1 MGLFLGKKRGARFP
15 PTTSLFPGP
24 NCARTCTNFEGLQH
38 MRNDLSIA
46 ALIGA
51 AGILATAVAAH
62 AQSPSGDWPS
72 FGRDNSNQRFA
83 PFAAIDRGN
92 VARLAPAWSYPL
104 GTVGSAQTHPIVVG
118 GVMYIGMAGNDVAAL
133 DAATGREIWRY
144 RHAARH
150 KLPQIPSNRGVA
162 VAGGRV
168 FEATDDA
175 RVIALDQATGNV
187 IWDKAVAP
195 YDPSALLPAGAKK
208 PEVDFQFRAA
218 PLVLDGKVIV
228 GSTGFEANRFDDDF
242 VKSSIAAGV
251 DVGKAWIDAN
261 LGRRAFLAALDAETG
276 AEVWRWYTTKEDGW
290 EGGFASATPDGMPLN
305 RDLDAEKAAAS
316 LYKNAW
322 AAGSNSTWM
331 TPAYEPASG
340 LIYIGT
346 GNPAPG
352 DVDLVRPGD
361 NLYANGVAAL
371 EASTGKVRWFFQESP
386 HGQYDATGQAVLFD
400 ATVDGRAVPAVLE
413 CGKSGWCFA
422 IDRASGTLLFRS
434 EEVVPHINPYAVPSS
449 EGVRVSPAGGGAVSV
464 SPVSYDPGAGV
475 AYVAAR
481 HAPVIQSRVSV
492 PNVPGGPALFKTIN
506 KPVPAGET
514 WGTLTALDMA
524 KGGRVLWQVK
534 TPQPLVGGT
543 LATAGGLVFTGEPN
557 GKFNAYDAATGAV
570 LWSNET
576 GAGVGAPPMS
586 YVVNG
591 RQFVAVATGRAA
603 GEPPSRPDG
612 AIRVFALPAP

>member
-1 MGLFLGKKRGARFP
+1 
-15 PTTSLFPGP
+15 
-24 NCARTCTNFEGLQH
+24 
-38 MRNDLSIA
+38 MRNDLTVA
-46 ALIGA
+46 ALLS
-51 AGILATAVAAH
+51 AGILAAAIAAH
-62 AQSPSGDWPS
+62 AQSADGDWPS
-72 FGRDNSNQRFA
+72 FGRDGSNQRFA

-104 GTVGSAQTHPIVVG
+104 GTVGSAQTHPIVIR
-118 GVMYIGMAGNDVAAL
+118 GVMYVGMAGNDVAAL

-162 VAGGRV
+162 VAGNRV

-175 RVIALDQATGNV
+175 RVIALDRASGKV

-195 YDPSALLPAGAKK
+195 YDASALVPAGAKL
-208 PEVDFQFRAA
+208 PDVDFQFRAA

-242 VKSSIAAGV
+242 VKASIAAGI

-276 AEVWRWYTTKEDGW
+276 AEVWRWYTTKDDGW
-290 EGGFASATPDGMPLN
+290 EGGFATTSPDGTPLN
-305 RDLDAEKAAAS
+305 RDIAAEKAAAS
-316 LYKNAW
+316 FYRNAW

-331 TPAYEPASG
+331 TPASDAASG
-340 LIYIGT
+340 LIFIGT

-371 EASTGKVRWFFQESP
+371 DVRTGMLRWFFQESP

-400 ATVDGRAVPAVLE
+400 ASVDGRAVPAVLE

-422 IDRASGTLLFRS
+422 IDRATGKLLFRS
-434 EEVVPHINPYAVPSS
+434 EEVVPHINPYAVPTA
-449 EGVRVSPAGGGAVSV
+449 EGVRVSPGGGGAVSV
-464 SPVSYDPGAGV
+464 SPVSYDPGSGV

-481 HAPVIQSRVSV
+481 HAPVIQTRVSV
-492 PNVPGGPALFKTIN
+492 PNVPGGPALFKTIT

-514 WGTLTALDMA
+514 WGTLTALDMT
-524 KGGRVLWQVK
+524 KGGRLLWQVK

-557 GKFNAYDAATGAV
+557 GKFNAYDAATGAA
-570 LWSNET
+570 LWSTDT

-591 RQFVAVATGRAA
+591 RQFVAVATGRPA
-603 GEPPSRPDG
+603 GEPATRPGG

>member
-1 MGLFLGKKRGARFP
+1 
-15 PTTSLFPGP
+15 
-24 NCARTCTNFEGLQH
+24 
-38 MRNDLSIA
+38 MRYDRSAA
-46 ALIGA
+46 ALLGVM
-51 AGILATAVAAH
+51 GILTAAVAAH
-62 AQSPSGDWPS
+62 AQNGNDDWPS
-72 FGRDNSNQRFA
+72 FGRDGSNQRFA
-83 PFAAIDRGN
+83 PFAAIDRSN
-92 VARLAPAWSYPL
+92 VARLVPAWTYPL
-104 GTVGSAQTHPIVVG
+104 GTVGSSQTHPIVIG
-118 GVMYIGMAGNDVAAL
+118 GVMYVGMAGNDVAAL

-144 RHAARH
+144 RHVARH

-162 VAGGRV
+162 VADGRV

-175 RVIALDQATGNV
+175 RVVALDQATGKV

-195 YDPSALLPAGAKK
+195 YDASALVPAGAKL
-208 PEVDFQFRAA
+208 PDVDFQFRAA

-242 VKSSIAAGV
+242 VKASLAAGI
-251 DVGKAWIDAN
+251 DVGKAWIDTN
-261 LGRRAFLAALDAETG
+261 VGRRAFLTALDAQTG
-276 AEVWRWYTTKEDGW
+276 AEAWRWYTTKEDGW
-290 EGGFASATPDGMPLN
+290 EGSFATASPDGTPLN
-305 RDLDAEKAAAS
+305 RDLAAEKAAAP

-331 TPAYEPASG
+331 TPAYDAASG
-340 LIYIGT
+340 LIFIGT

-371 EASTGKVRWFFQESP
+371 EARTGALRWFFQESP

-422 IDRASGTLLFRS
+422 IERAGGKLLFRS
-434 EEVVPHINPYAVPSS
+434 EEVVPHTNPYTVPTA
-449 EGVRVSPAGGGAVSV
+449 EGVRVSPGGGGAVSV
-464 SPVSYDPGAGV
+464 SPVSYDPGSGV

-481 HAPVIQSRVSV
+481 HAPVIQTRVAI
-492 PNVPGGPALFKTIN
+492 PNVPGGPALFKTIT

-514 WGTLTALDMA
+514 WGTLTALDLT

-543 LATAGGLVFTGEPN
+543 LATAGGLVFTGEPS
-557 GKFNAYDAATGAV
+557 GKFNAYDAATGAA
-570 LWSNET
+570 LWSTET

-591 RQFVAVATGRAA
+591 RQFVAVATGRPA
-603 GEPPSRPDG
+603 GEPATRPGG

>member
-1 MGLFLGKKRGARFP
+1 
-15 PTTSLFPGP
+15 
-24 NCARTCTNFEGLQH
+24 
-38 MRNDLSIA
+38 MRNDLSVA
-46 ALIGA
+46 ALLSV
-51 AGILATAVAAH
+51 AGILAAGVAAH
-62 AQSPSGDWPS
+62 AQSANGDWPS
-72 FGRDNSNQRFA
+72 FGRDGSNQRFA
-83 PFAAIDRGN
+83 PFAGIDRGN
-92 VARLAPAWSYPL
+92 AARLAPAWSYPL

-118 GVMYIGMAGNDVAAL
+118 GVMYVGMAGNDVAAL
-133 DAATGREIWRY
+133 DATTGREIWRY
-144 RHAARH
+144 RHVARH

-175 RVIALDQATGNV
+175 RVIALDQATGKV

-195 YDPSALLPAGAKK
+195 YDASALVPNGAKK
-208 PEVDFQFRAA
+208 PDVDFQFRAA
-218 PLVLDGKVIV
+218 PLVLDGRVII
-228 GSTGFEANRFDDDF
+228 GATGFEANRFDDAF
-242 VKSSIAAGV
+242 VKASLDAGI

-290 EGGFASATPDGMPLN
+290 EGGFAPTSPDGTPLN
-305 RDLDAEKAAAS
+305 RDIATEKAAAS

-331 TPAYEPASG
+331 TPAYEAASG
-340 LIYIGT
+340 LIFIGT

-371 EASTGKVRWFFQESP
+371 DARSGALRWFFQESP

-400 ATVDGRAVPAVLE
+400 ATVDVRAVPAVLE

-422 IDRASGTLLFRS
+422 IERTNGKLLFRS
-434 EEVVPHINPYAVPSS
+434 DEVVPHINPYAVPTP

-464 SPVSYDPGAGV
+464 SPVSYDPSAGV

-481 HAPVIQSRVSV
+481 HAPVIETRVSI
-492 PNVPGGPALFKTIN
+492 PNVPGGPALFKTVT
-506 KPVPAGET
+506 KPVPPSET
-514 WGTLTALDMA
+514 WGTLTALDM
-524 KGGRVLWQVK
+524 KNGGRVLWQVK

-570 LWSNET
+570 LWSSET

-591 RQFVAVATGRAA
+591 RQFIAVATGRPA
-603 GEPPSRPDG
+603 GEPPTRPGG
-612 AIRVFALPAP
+612 AVRVFALPAP

>member
-1 MGLFLGKKRGARFP
+1 
-15 PTTSLFPGP
+15 
-24 NCARTCTNFEGLQH
+24 
-38 MRNDLSIA
+38 
-46 ALIGA
+46 
-51 AGILATAVAAH
+51 
-62 AQSPSGDWPS
+62 
-72 FGRDNSNQRFA
+72 
-83 PFAAIDRGN
+83 
-92 VARLAPAWSYPL
+92 
-104 GTVGSAQTHPIVVG
+104 
-118 GVMYIGMAGNDVAAL
+118 MAGNDVAAL

-144 RHAARH
+144 RHAAKH
-150 KLPQIPSNRGVA
+150 ALPQVPSNRGVA
-162 VAGGRV
+162 VADGRV

-175 RVIALDQATGNV
+175 RVIALDQATGKV
-187 IWDKAVAP
+187 IWDRAVAP
-195 YDPSALLPAGAKK
+195 YDPSALVPAGARR
-208 PEVDFQFRAA
+208 PDVDFQFRAA

-228 GSTGFEANRFDDDF
+228 GATGFEANRFDDEF
-242 VKSSIAAGV
+242 VKASVTAGV

-261 LGRRAFLAALDAETG
+261 LGRRAFLTALDVGTG
-276 AEVWRWYTTKEDGW
+276 AEMWRWYTTKEDGW
-290 EGGFASATPDGMPLN
+290 EGSFAPASPDGTPLN
-305 RDLDAEKAAAS
+305 RDLAAEKAAAS

-340 LIYIGT
+340 LIFIGT

-361 NLYANGVAAL
+361 NLFANGVAAL
-371 EASTGKVRWFFQESP
+371 DARTGALRWFFQESP

-400 ATVDGRAVPAVLE
+400 ARLDGRAVPAVLE

-422 IDRASGTLLFRS
+422 IDRASGKLLFRS

-481 HAPVIQSRVSV
+481 HAPVIQTRVGI
-492 PNVPGGPALFKTIN
+492 PNVPGGPALFKTVTT
-506 KPVPAGET
+506 PVPPGET
-514 WGTLTALDMA
+514 WGTLTALDMT

-557 GKFNAYDAATGAV
+557 GRFNAYDAATGAM
-570 LWSNET
+570 LWSTET

-591 RQFVAVATGRAA
+591 RQFVAVATGRPA
-603 GEPPSRPDG
+603 GEPPTRPGG
-612 AIRVFALPAP
+612 AIRAFALPAP